1 MQPERLINDVN
12 LRKNFLRGKKLNN
25 SNVDQYDKLSKAF
38 HWVTAIIV
46 FAAFILGPGDF
57 GQLTHAGIDPGT
69 RSDIAWHESLG
80 IIIFALTFLRLI
92 WVAIR
97 PVAPELLLTPLMRL
111 LSRLMRL
118 ALWTLLL
125 ALPISALLALGTES
139 HPLTLLGG
147 VRINE
152 FPLIASSH
160 LSGLADWGEVHK
172 FLGDAIIW
180 LAGTHAFA
188 ALYHHIKLKDKVL
201 ISMLP

>member
-1 MQPERLINDVN
+1 MD
-12 LRKNFLRGKKLNN
+12 
-25 SNVDQYDKLSKAF
+25 
-38 HWVTAIIV
+38 
-46 FAAFILGPGDF
+46 
-57 GQLTHAGIDPGT
+57 
-69 RSDIAWHESLG
+69 ESLG
-80 IIIFALTFLRLI
+80 IVVFTLTFLRLI
-92 WVAIR
+92 WVALR
-97 PVAPELLLTPLMRL
+97 PVAPELLMTRLPHL

-160 LSGLADWGEVHK
+160 LSDLADWGEVHK

-180 LAGTHAFA
+180 LAGIHAFA
-188 ALYHHIKLKDKVL
+188 ALYHHFKLKDKVL